1 MSHLLIFQ
9 FCLKY
14 IGALTEQ
21 EKRDKSPAQSWTVHN
36 KALRS
41 KGNTLA
47 NVCVVTLFAVW
58 TNKTD
63 PTAFPAYE
71 MDNCGIW
78 RLQMAKLPGTGIWRD
93 LVSWQCSSLERAY
106 TNSHVSMVRSLRLA
120 KSLIQLPIKQGEL
133 KWQNRHGSKYCEA
146 HIFNS
151 PSERAISNKVKGL
164 AQRMLVYITK
174 SQKDKHQLFI
184 QTATLLQPVHTRLCE
199 SRGVN

>member
-1 MSHLLIFQ
+1 MSHPFIFQ

-21 EKRDKSPAQSWTVHN
+21 EKRDKSPAQSWKVHN

-47 NVCVVTLFAVW
+47 NVCVVTPFLVW
-58 TNKTD
+58 KTD

-78 RLQMAKLPGTGIWRD
+78 RLQMAKLPGMGIWRD

-106 TNSHVSMVRSLRLA
+106 TNSHVSMVRSLWLA

-133 KWQNRHGSKYCEA
+133 KWQNRQGSKFCEA
-146 HIFNS
+146 HIVRS
-151 PSERAISNKVKGL
+151 LSECAIS
-164 AQRMLVYITK
+164 
-174 SQKDKHQLFI
+174 D
-184 QTATLLQPVHTRLCE
+184 
-199 SRGVN
+199 